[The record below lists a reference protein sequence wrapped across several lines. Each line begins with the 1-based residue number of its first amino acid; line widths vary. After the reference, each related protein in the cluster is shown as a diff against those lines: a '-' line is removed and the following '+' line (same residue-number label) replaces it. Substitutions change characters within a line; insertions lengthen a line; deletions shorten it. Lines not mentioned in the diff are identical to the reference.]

1 MKLNVFYEEKKF
13 VIKIDNSNELDIE
26 GLLKFIKESIRLH
39 VFSEFFSTNRDCL
52 ILNYLRS

>member
-26 GLLKFIKESIRLH
+26 GLLKFIKESKRLH
-39 VFSEFFSTNRDCL
+39 VL
-52 ILNYLRS
+52 I